1 MPIPQDTPDGRVHC
15 PECGSTYFYD
25 AEFRQY
31 GSGGGLS
38 PSDHTWSTK
47 ICMCGHPLLPGIAS
61 SRDAEVCQ
69 SLEQSIHAAQE
80 QRARTSPERIKADL
94 ARDLITETEFQAANE
109 RLQALEAILEQLR
122 QPRDS
127 SQATPG

>member
-1 MPIPQDTPDGRVHC
+1 MPQDTHDGRVHC
-15 PECGSTYFYD
+15 SECGSTYFYD

-47 ICMCGHPLLPGIAS
+47 ICMGGHPLLPGIAS
-61 SRDAEVCQ
+61 SRSVEVGQ

-80 QRARTSPERIKADL
+80 QRARMSPDRIEADL
-94 ARDLITETEFQAANE
+94 AHDLITQAEIQAATD
-109 RLQALEAILEQLR
+109 RLHALETILEQLR
-122 QPRDS
+122 QQ
-127 SQATPG
+127 QALDQAAPG